1 MKCPILFDRVG
12 YKKMLQINEK
22 SQNLSEK
29 IKNLEDKILETQD
42 KKRKLREKVE
52 KREKEIHSKVIE
64 IWNKKALNDKAFHE
78 DLDKILSTFK
88 KIDTENKRY
97 FWRTFEFDISKK
109 ETLKDS
115 FAFFVDHERVDFQIN
130 LNGMY
135 TDLSVAGE
143 SFKIDD
149 IESAKELYLNTII
162 ETFGAQNY
170 L

>member
-1 MKCPILFDRVG
+1 MISLT
-12 YKKMLQINEK
+12 KKLKDLE
-22 SQNLSEK
+22 
-29 IKNLEDKILETQD
+29 IKVLETKD
-42 KKRKLREKVE
+42 NKKRLKEKVE

-64 IWNKKALNDKAFHE
+64 IWNKEALNDKAFHK
-78 DLDKILSTFK
+78 DLDKILSKFK

-130 LNGMY
+130 LNGLY
-135 TDLSVAGE
+135 SDLSVAGE

-149 IESAKELYLNTII
+149 IQRAKELYINTII
-162 ETFGAQNY
+162 ETFSAQNY

>member
-1 MKCPILFDRVG
+1 MIGLG
-12 YKKMLQINEK
+12 INKMLQTNEK
-22 SQNLSEK
+22 SQILSEK
-29 IKNLEDKILETQD
+29 LKNLEDKILETQD

-64 IWNKKALNDKAFHE
+64 IWNKKALNDKAFHK

-130 LNGMY
+130 LNGLY
-135 TDLSVAGE
+135 SDLSVAGE

-149 IESAKELYLNTII
+149 IQRAKELYLNTII

>member
-1 MKCPILFDRVG
+1 
-12 YKKMLQINEK
+12 MLQTNQINM
-22 SQNLSEK
+22 NLNQK
-29 IKNLEDKILETQD
+29 LKDLESKILETRD

-64 IWNKKALNDKAFHE
+64 IWNKKALNDKAFHK

-130 LNGMY
+130 LNGLY
-135 TDLSVAGE
+135 SDLSVAGE

-149 IESAKELYLNTII
+149 IQRAKELYINTII
-162 ETFGAQNY
+162 ETFSAQNY

>member
-1 MKCPILFDRVG
+1 
-12 YKKMLQINEK
+12 MLQTNEK
-22 SQNLSEK
+22 SQSLFQK
-29 IKNLEDKILETQD
+29 LKNLEDKILETQD

-64 IWNKKALNDKAFHE
+64 IWNKEALNDKVFHK
-78 DLDKILSTFK
+78 DLDKILFTFK
-88 KIDTENKRY
+88 KIGTENKRY

-130 LNGMY
+130 LNGLY
-135 TDLSVAGE
+135 SDLSVAGE

-149 IESAKELYLNTII
+149 IESAKELYLNKII

>member
-1 MKCPILFDRVG
+1 
-12 YKKMLQINEK
+12 MLQINEK
-22 SQNLSEK
+22 SKNLSEK
-29 IKNLEDKILETQD
+29 LKNLEDKILDTQV

-64 IWNKKALNDKAFHE
+64 IWNKKALNDKTFHE

-115 FAFFVDHERVDFQIN
+115 FAFFVDYERVDFQIN
-130 LNGMY
+130 LNGLY

-149 IESAKELYLNTII
+149 IERAKELYLNTII
-162 ETFGAQNY
+162 ETFSAQNY